1 LVTDL
6 LPAMIERC
14 GTEVIYACG
23 PRPMLAAVTA
33 LAIEH
38 RIPVQVAL
46 EEQMACGIGICM
58 TCVAPIYNRE
68 GTGLMNV
75 RTCLEG
81 PVFNGAR
88 VAWDRYGAVID
99 EWDAPPGN

>member
-1 LVTDL
+1 
-6 LPAMIERC
+6 MIERC
-14 GTEVIYACG
+14 GSEVIYACG

-33 LAIEH
+33 VAVRH

-58 TCVAPIYNRE
+58 SCVAPIYNRE
-68 GTGLMNV
+68 GTGLANV

-88 VAWDRYGAVID
+88 VAWDRYGTDID
-99 EWDAPPGN
+99 DWDAPPGN